1 VPVRPNPLPQWTAA
15 GSPAAR
21 VSRIVPHAAPN
32 LFRGWRGE
40 VPYGQVNFLE
50 AVPFE
55 AVRVVGTLVEV
66 DQQPHTAA

>member
-1 VPVRPNPLPQWTAA
+1 VDRRL
-15 GSPAAR
+15 AR
-21 VSRIVPHAAPN
+21 RQGLEDRPHAAPN
-32 LFRGWRGE
+32 LFRGGRGE